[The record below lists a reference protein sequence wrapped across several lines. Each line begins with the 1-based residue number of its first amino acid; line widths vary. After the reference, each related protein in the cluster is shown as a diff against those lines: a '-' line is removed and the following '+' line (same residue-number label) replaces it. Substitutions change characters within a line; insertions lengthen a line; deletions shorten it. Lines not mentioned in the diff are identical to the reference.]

1 MAVLVVDA
9 NVLIALFD
17 ERDALHARAK
27 NALKNASAMELV
39 LPASAYAEML
49 VGAFRIGLD
58 RAREIDAALASI
70 PVTVVPLTAGV
81 AQNAA
86 RLRAASESLRLG
98 DALVLGTG
106 AELHASVLTADR
118 RLARHARVKVI

>member
-17 ERDALHARAK
+17 ERDELHARAK
-27 NALKNASAMELV
+27 NALKNANAMELV

>member
-17 ERDALHARAK
+17 ERDAQHARAK
-27 NALKNASAMELV
+27 TALKSANAMELV

-49 VGAFRIGLD
+49 VGAFSIGLD
-58 RAREIDAALASI
+58 RPREIDAALASI
-70 PVTVVPLTAGV
+70 PITVVPLTAGV
-81 AQNAA
+81 AQSAA

-106 AELHASVLTADR
+106 AELNASVLTADR